1 MKNPKEIIYIYYIVE
16 LDCIPTHHNIGRM
29 SNISRNC
36 LRPEVNRQSKQPV
49 YIIYILYAIKRV
61 CTKHYTLYVN
71 MNIYVCQ
78 ST

>member
-1 MKNPKEIIYIYYIVE
+1 MTTKGRMETRCYIVE

-49 YIIYILYAIKRV
+49 LCLLHILFQ
-61 CTKHYTLYVN
+61 YTQQRTVK
-71 MNIYVCQ
+71 
-78 ST
+78 